1 MSTYV
6 GPAEAPPLGRRP
18 EAPPL
23 GGRPEAPN
31 FVRRRLLAALVAA
44 ALMAAF
50 VALVGLGGGDRVGP
64 LDWSGDA
71 EVFTHPTLPG
81 DRVLTAK
88 LRNDGIHPLR
98 VDIADVRLLDADGRE
113 VASSPVFLQAFGKTL
128 WAAGRGPVQEPD
140 SELQRT
146 GRIALL
152 APGEEVPLT
161 VAWHDRDGE
170 PVRVDYGRGS
180 LTLPG

>member
-1 MSTYV
+1 MSTYA
-6 GPAEAPPLGRRP
+6 GRTAAPRLG
-18 EAPPL
+18 AP
-23 GGRPEAPN
+23 PN
-31 FVRRRLLAALVAA
+31 FVRRRLVAAAVAA
-44 ALMAAF
+44 ALATAVF
-50 VALVGLGGGDRVGP
+50 VALSGLGGGERVGP

-88 LRNDGIHPLR
+88 LRNDGLHPLR
-98 VDIADVRLLDADGRE
+98 VDIGDVRLLDADGRE
-113 VASSPVFLQAFGKTL
+113 VASSPVFLQAFGKSL

-140 SELQRT
+140 TELQRT

-152 APGEEVPLT
+152 KPGQEVPLT
-161 VAWHDRDGE
+161 IAWHDADGD

-180 LTLPG
+180 LSLPG

>member
-1 MSTYV
+1 MSTIATPL
-6 GPAEAPPLGRRP
+6 PATTYH
-18 EAPPL
+18 
-23 GGRPEAPN
+23 
-31 FVRRRLLAALVAA
+31 RRRLVAALVAA
-44 ALMAAF
+44 ALTGA
-50 VALVGLGGGDRVGP
+50 VILGLSGGGERTGP

-98 VDIADVRLLDADGRE
+98 VDIGDVRLLDGDGHE
-113 VASSPVFLQAFGKTL
+113 VASSPVFLQAFGKSL

-140 SELQRT
+140 TELQRT

-152 APGEEVPLT
+152 EPGEEVPLT
-161 VAWHDRDGE
+161 VAWHAADGDPE
-170 PVRVDYGRGS
+170 RLDYGRGS
-180 LTLPG
+180 LSLPG

>member
-1 MSTYV
+1 MSAIATRLPAATYH
-6 GPAEAPPLGRRP
+6 
-18 EAPPL
+18 
-23 GGRPEAPN
+23 
-31 FVRRRLLAALVAA
+31 RRRAVAALVAA
-44 ALMAAF
+44 ALTGA
-50 VALVGLGGGDRVGP
+50 VILGLSGGGDRVGP

-88 LRNDGIHPLR
+88 LRNDGLHPLR
-98 VDIADVRLLDADGRE
+98 VDIGDVRLLTADGHE

-140 SELQRT
+140 TELQRT

-152 APGEEVPLT
+152 EPGQEIPLT
-161 VAWHDRDGE
+161 VAWHDADGD
-170 PVRVDYGRGS
+170 PVRVDYGKGS
-180 LTLPG
+180 LALPG